1 MPNIQRSAINKQLS
15 AIPAV
20 RIPTHVGTRIPLPRT
35 FTLLLV
41 LGVLTASSGCQL
53 GYFLTTDED
62 KDVKADY
69 GKIGSHKLAVIIWS
83 DQATL
88 DEDPNVRKR
97 LCKAVTYYLKK
108 NLPQG
113 NLVPAEKVEA
123 LQERGSKEW
132 EDMSTRELCDRL
144 DCEMLLRIDLLEYT
158 TRAGNTRELRKGRI
172 RATVNLYD
180 GKPDAAR
187 EAVYQTEIVADYPP
201 KAAHGVPDLDEGD
214 LLHETI
220 EHFAEMTARK
230 FYDHKESLR
239 GPSDR

>member
-1 MPNIQRSAINKQLS
+1 MQYSTLS
-15 AIPAV
+15 
-20 RIPTHVGTRIPLPRT
+20 PRH
-35 FTLLLV
+35 FLAGVILALGLL
-41 LGVLTASSGCQL
+41 ASSSGCQV
-53 GYFLTTDED
+53 GYFLTTEED
-62 KDVKADY
+62 KEVKAEC
-69 GKIGSHKLAVIIWS
+69 GRISSRKLAVIVWA

-97 LCKAVTYYLKK
+97 ICKAVTYYLKK

-113 NLVPAEKVEA
+113 NLVPPDKVEA
-123 LQERGSKEW
+123 LQERGSRAW

-144 DCEMLLRIDLLEYT
+144 DCDMLLRIDLLEYT

-187 EAVYQTEIVADYPP
+187 EAVYQTEVVADYPP
-201 KAAHGVPDLDEGD
+201 KAMHGVPDMDDTD

-239 GPSDR
+239 GPADR